1 MSSKPASV
9 AKPFPALIRSRRL
22 AKLWMLRILINS
34 GVNEDLFKHQ
44 RFASMRKALALPLL
58 GKDDDHA
65 ALWKRLQATLARME
79 ADAEAMRL
87 PAVLQSNLDLI
98 GKRFSFDEV
107 ERLILAL
114 AILLRIDDA
123 LYQAADC
130 SRRSVNA
137 PEAFSRILGIPASR
151 IARAFDPGSRLRRS
165 NLVDVAS
172 GGDIGQNLRL
182 RRGSLRKLGQRRIG
196 NVDELLNGMLMEAQ
210 KPSLAPGD
218 FPHLRPDF
226 DTLSCFLSDA
236 LKRGRKGVNV
246 LLYGS
251 PGTGKSELVRVLA
264 KQLDVSLF
272 DVADVDADGDA
283 LNPDSRLAG
292 LVSGL
297 FLLGKRRSLVCFDE
311 VEAIFNDG
319 SALFGKPSTAESK
332 KLFFNRLLERNEVPV
347 FWVANSIRGID
358 PAFARRFDLVIRLE
372 SPQRGQRLKLLE
384 RMCGTLVPAPYL
396 QKLSQLEQITPA
408 IMARASSVVKRM
420 KPKDQAASETLLET
434 VLDGVLRVQRYP
446 PLRAALRGTDAGGFD
461 PALCNAGT
469 DLQRLADGLSKSGAG
484 RLCLYGPPG
493 TGKTAF
499 GYWLAERLDKPL
511 VLKRVSDLQSPWLGE
526 MEKNLAEAFEQA
538 RRDGAILQLDEVDSF
553 LRDRRQAERSWEVSQ
568 VNEFLT
574 QLESFNGLFIAST
587 NLMDNLDQAALRRFD
602 YKLRMDFLRQEQA
615 LELLARQLSAFGLGG
630 NRVAEKHALRLRTL
644 RLVPGDYAVVA
655 RQHGVAPFAD
665 ATALI
670 DALCAEAS
678 FRQPPARSIGFV

>member
-218 FPHLRPDF
+218 FTHLRPDF
-226 DTLSCFLSDA
+226 DTLSHFLSDA